1 MHSFFSFF
9 FKKWENISLF
19 WIKQDIPNGLSS
31 SSSKQR
37 KWENL
42 WSTSSSLTNL
52 TVTLPTYTYTQTG
65 ARVRMQTLHT
75 CTQITIYAG
84 HISYSKWIIWNILNI
99 HNPWY
104 YAINL
109 CPESDTTTHHFTGAY
124 QKQIIRGVGGI
135 HMIYVLKQ
143 VPCVFHYN

>member
-1 MHSFFSFF
+1 MHCFFL
-9 FKKWENISLF
+9 KWESASLF
-19 WIKQDIPNGLSS
+19 WIKEDISNGLSS

-42 WSTSSSLTNL
+42 RSTPSSLTNP
-52 TVTLPTYTYTQTG
+52 TVTLPTHTHICANERTC
-65 ARVRMQTLHT
+65 LHAGT
-75 CTQITIYAG
+75 SHVCTQITIYAG